1 MATTVL
7 GSHNANNKNTTIY
20 RTTATTINAAAT
32 SAEIEIVVPASGIIK
47 DIKVVCPTSGDFSYT
62 IRQKTGITAPDWDII
77 YSKANETTKTHHAT
91 GLDIQYHNDDTTQL
105 AKLYF
110 ILVNNDKD
118 NATGAMQFEL
128 RIMD

>member
-20 RTTATTINAAAT
+20 RTTATTIAKAAT
-32 SAEIEIVVPASGIIK
+32 SSEIEIVVPVSGIIK
-47 DIKVVCPTSGDFSYT
+47 AIKVTCATSEDFSYT
-62 IRQKTGITAPDWDII
+62 LRQKTGITTPDWDII
-77 YSKANETTKTHHAT
+77 YSKANETSKTHHAT
-91 GLDIQYHNDDTTQL
+91 GLDIQYHNNDTTQL

-110 ILVNNDKD
+110 ILVNNDGT